1 MQRNQLKN
9 PANIYPTWSKLQKP
23 LLPSGDQTWQWRT
36 TPGLQQ
42 IIFPARNLQ
51 VVPAFSSPQCWMTQR
66 RVVNNMF
73 FDGETSIYLM
83 DVDGYWWMLMDVDGC
98 WWTLRLKSF
107 KNPPFTEHSPSISP
121 SISTTFR
128 RVHFPAGQRVRMTGE
143 PNQRIDPARTPRSL
157 ASPTTERHFFLG
169 GASPRTIQMVV

>member
-73 FDGETSIYLM
+73 FDGENLHLL
-83 DVDGYWWMLMDVDGC
+83 DGCWWILMDVDGC
-98 WWTLRLKSF
+98 WWTLRLKSL
-107 KNPPFTEHSPSISP
+107 KNPPFTEHFTEHFHD
-121 SISTTFR
+121 ISTCPLSSRAACEDDGGTEPKDWSGSNSAIARLTNNWTTFFGGG
-128 RVHFPAGQRVRMTGE
+128 HPLE
-143 PNQRIDPARTPRSL
+143 PSKWWFNGT
-157 ASPTTERHFFLG
+157 
-169 GASPRTIQMVV
+169 